1 LSKITFFKSSSYPMC
16 QLQSNPRVEFNNHT
30 AGSRREIPHEQ
41 HHVFMLKLLAWPF
54 TWCFLE
60 EILVNYD
67 IIWSIVGLVYLA
79 ILCTAPLD
87 VLHSTSQIPQDATL
101 SILSSSLV
109 CNRPC
114 GTNRVC
120 ITPTQLCTYSDSRLT
135 QPITL
140 TTVYPSIT
148 LRSPALKL
156 LPTIINSIFYQAIKI
171 WSSLKLIRFHCIS
184 VLQTQH
190 HLTSKTTV
198 GTHKIHS
205 AFILLLALINNRA
218 SSSCFCDHS
227 IISLDILQRSRGSV
241 RVDKSPFV
249 LGSSTNV
256 LLHSAFISHR
266 EFFGL
271 LCLFAR
277 RTTS

>member
-135 QPITL
+135 QPITSGYQNL
-140 TTVYPSIT
+140 VIPETDTVS
-148 LRSPALKL
+148 LHFCASN
-156 LPTIINSIFYQAIKI
+156 PTSFDKQNYSWNSQNPQ
-171 WSSLKLIRFHCIS
+171 CIYF
-184 VLQTQH
+184 
-190 HLTSKTTV
+190 TS
-198 GTHKIHS
+198 GTH
-205 AFILLLALINNRA
+205 
-218 SSSCFCDHS
+218 
-227 IISLDILQRSRGSV
+227 Q
-241 RVDKSPFV
+241 
-249 LGSSTNV
+249 
-256 LLHSAFISHR
+256 
-266 EFFGL
+266 
-271 LCLFAR
+271 
-277 RTTS
+277 